1 MILCDFGGYIYK
13 GNLVKDLYLMTLRQN
28 KKFIKH
34 LGTML
39 KEHFLFILGR
49 KGKSRLSLR
58 MFDCLCAH
66 KDRQAFIREFWE
78 KHKKKLRP
86 IPEGA
91 TIISI
96 FPADIVEPVCAGHR
110 VIALTGCEKE
120 CNTKAEL
127 LLHNIPDPVI
137 GTYYYGNTIDDS
149 LIPISETV
157 ITPTGEVFTRHKKSF
172 KRMFFVREFLM
183 YAMIGGINTLCG
195 VVCAYA
201 FSLILPP
208 MMAFVIGYVIFLV
221 LSYILNT
228 KLTFRQ
234 SFGFVKF
241 FRFCVAYLPSFVI
254 QFLLAGVLI
263 SAFGH
268 ARFIVYVLTVAAGI
282 PATFL
287 VMRFYSFARSK
298 VTPLQH
304 AKEHPEENKTNSD

>member
-1 MILCDFGGYIYK
+1 MT
-13 GNLVKDLYLMTLRQN
+13 VKQN
-28 KKFIKH
+28 KKLIKH

-58 MFDCLCAH
+58 MFDCLCGH
-66 KDRQAFIREFWE
+66 KDREVFIREFWE

-91 TIISI
+91 TIISML
-96 FPADIVEPVCAGHR
+96 PYDIIAPVCDGHP
-110 VIALTGCEKE
+110 VIAIHGCEKE
-120 CNTKAEL
+120 YNDKAEL
-127 LLHNIPDPVI
+127 LLDNVADPVI
-137 GTYYYGNTIDDS
+137 DTYYYGHTIDDS
-149 LIPISETV
+149 LISISETV
-157 ITPTGEVFTRHKKSF
+157 ITPTGEIFVRHKKSF

-195 VVCAYA
+195 VVCAYL
-201 FSLILPP
+201 FSWILPP
-208 MMAFVIGYVIFLV
+208 MLAFVIGYVIFLV

-234 SFGFVKF
+234 NFGFVKF
-241 FRFCVAYLPSFVI
+241 FRFCIAYLPSFVI
-254 QFLLAGVLI
+254 QFLLAGFLI

-282 PATFL
+282 PLTFI
-287 VMRFYSFARSK
+287 VMRFFSFAKSK
-298 VTPLQH
+298 VTPAQ
-304 AKEHPEENKTNSD
+304 KVSENNPND

>member
-13 GNLVKDLYLMTLRQN
+13 GNLVKDLYLMTLKQN
-28 KKFIKH
+28 KKLIKH

-49 KGKSRLSLR
+49 RGKSRLSLR

-66 KDRQAFIREFWE
+66 KERDVFIREFWE

-96 FPADIVEPVCAGHR
+96 FPYDIIAPVCAGHR
-110 VIALTGCEKE
+110 VIALEDLKKE
-120 CNTKAEL
+120 YNTKAEL
-127 LLHNIPDPVI
+127 LLDKIPNPDI
-137 GTYYYGNTIDDS
+137 KTYYYGNTIDDS
-149 LIPISETV
+149 LISISETV
-157 ITPTGEVFTRHKKSF
+157 ITPTGEVFVRHKKSF

-195 VVCAYA
+195 VVCAYT

-208 MMAFVIGYVIFLV
+208 MVAFVIGYVIFLV

-234 SFGFVKF
+234 SFGLVKF
-241 FRFCVAYLPSFVI
+241 FKFCVAYLPSFVI

-268 ARFIVYVLTVAAGI
+268 ARFIVYVLTVVAGI
-282 PATFL
+282 PATFI
-287 VMRFYSFARSK
+287 VMRVYSFAKSK
-298 VTPLQH
+298 VTPMQH
-304 AKEHPEENKTNSD
+304 SKEHEPKKE